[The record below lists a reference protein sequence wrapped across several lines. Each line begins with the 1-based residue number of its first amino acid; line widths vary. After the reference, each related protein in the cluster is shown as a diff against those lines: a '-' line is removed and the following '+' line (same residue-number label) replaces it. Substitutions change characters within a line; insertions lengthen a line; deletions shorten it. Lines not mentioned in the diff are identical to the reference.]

1 MKHRDRPYQD
11 MRSAASQWRR
21 ARAALLACACVTLV
35 LVRGS
40 HLLSLAGPA
49 RGVDAKTADALF
61 TTATTAPGLSP
72 HRAALCGACPT
83 RAVTD
88 ADEPARAMDIEG
100 ADHPTIWLTSTL
112 GTGRT

>member
-11 MRSAASQWRR
+11 MRSGAWQWRR
-21 ARAALLACACVTLV
+21 ARAALLTCACVTLV

-40 HLLSLAGPA
+40 PLLSLAGPA
-49 RGVDAKTADALF
+49 RGGGKTADALF
-61 TTATTAPGLSP
+61 TTATTAPGPSP

-83 RAVTD
+83 RGVTD

>member
-1 MKHRDRPYQD
+1 MKHRDRPHQN

-21 ARAALLACACVTLV
+21 ARAALLVCACVTMV

-40 HLLSLAGPA
+40 PLLSLVGPA
-49 RGVDAKTADALF
+49 RGGGGKTADALF
-61 TTATTAPGLSP
+61 TTATAAPGLSP
-72 HRAALCGACPT
+72 HPAALCGACPT

-88 ADEPARAMDIEG
+88 PGEPARAMDNEG